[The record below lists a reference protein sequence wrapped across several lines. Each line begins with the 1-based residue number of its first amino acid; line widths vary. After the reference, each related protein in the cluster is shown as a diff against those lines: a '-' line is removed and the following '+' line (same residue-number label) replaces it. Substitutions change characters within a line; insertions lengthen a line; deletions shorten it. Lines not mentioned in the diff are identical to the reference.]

1 MIDYNVKIDLDPTN
15 KYEKAKKD
23 MLQAMQS
30 ISELTPEQKQQLAY
44 GFIGAK
50 GVADLLYI
58 MSTMNRQEQ
67 N

>member
-1 MIDYNVKIDLDPTN
+1 
-15 KYEKAKKD
+15 
-23 MLQAMQS
+23 MQS

-44 GFIGAK
+44 DFIGAK